1 MAEQHAND
9 NTDPKTILVTGAR
22 GALAREVIARLCPKN
37 QIVAVDFRH
46 KPEFPD
52 TCRSP
57 LATYKIDFNRRS
69 SEDVFRRHRIDGVIH
84 LGRLT
89 PTRSSRNR
97 RYHANILGT
106 QKLYGLCSKYNV
118 RRIVVLSTYYVYG
131 ASPYNPALLSERAP
145 LKAAELTHELV
156 NSVELENL
164 TQIFLWRR
172 PELGITILRPCNIIG
187 PGVRNTISRL
197 LSQRY
202 APCLA
207 GFSPM
212 MQFVHVQDMAD
223 AIVCAFKQSHRG
235 IFNVAP
241 DDWIGFH
248 DALRECGATP
258 VPLPSVPDVVPQLL
272 SRVLEKRGFPR
283 HLVNYFKYPVI
294 IDGSLFR
301 KTFGFSPTH
310 SIADAFAYYRSLHRS
325 PHSPRRPARTG

>member
-1 MAEQHAND
+1 MPAQDA
-9 NTDPKTILVTGAR
+9 TKPTILVTGAC
-22 GALAREVIARLCPKN
+22 GALARLVIARLHSQAN
-37 QIVAVDFRH
+37 LVAVDFRR
-46 KPEFPD
+46 KPDFPAF
-52 TCRSP
+52 TAAQIP
-57 LATYKIDFNRRS
+57 AYKVDFNRRW
-69 SEDVFRRHRIDGVIH
+69 SEDLFRRHPISGVIH

-89 PTRSSRNR
+89 PTRSSKNR

-106 QKLYGLCSKYNV
+106 QKLYGLCAKYEV
-118 RRIVVLSTYYVYG
+118 SRIVVMSTYYVYG

-212 MQFVHVQDMAD
+212 MQFIHVDDMAD
-223 AIVCAFKQSHRG
+223 AIVTAYHQQHRG

-241 DDWIGFH
+241 DDFIGFH
-248 DALRECGATP
+248 DALRACGATP
-258 VPLPSVPDVVPQLL
+258 VPLPSIPPMLPQLL
-272 SRVLEKRGFPR
+272 SHLLENRGFPR

-294 IDGSLFR
+294 IDGKLFR
-301 KTFGFSPTH
+301 QTFGFRESRP
-310 SIADAFAYYRSLHRS
+310 IAEAFAYYRAL
-325 PHSPRRPARTG
+325 PR

>member
-1 MAEQHAND
+1 MPADQTPTPSEK
-9 NTDPKTILVTGAR
+9 PTILVTGAC
-22 GALAREVIARLCPKN
+22 GAMARLVIARLHRQAN
-37 QIVAVDFRH
+37 IIAVDFRR
-46 KPEFPD
+46 KPSFPGFSGAD
-52 TCRSP
+52 IPS
-57 LATYKIDFNRRS
+57 YKIDFNRRA
-69 SEDVFRRHRIDGVIH
+69 SEDVFRNHPISGVIH

-106 QKLYGLCSKYNV
+106 QKLYALCTKYKVN
-118 RRIVVLSTYYVYG
+118 RIVVLSTYYVYG
-131 ASPYNPALLSERAP
+131 ASPYNPAMLSERAP

-164 TQIFLWRR
+164 TQISLWRK

-212 MQFVHVQDMAD
+212 MQFIHVEDMAD
-223 AIVCAFKQSHRG
+223 AIVCAFGQPHRG

-241 DDWIGFH
+241 DDWVAFH
-248 DALRECGATP
+248 DALKLCGATP
-258 VPLPSVPDVVPQLL
+258 VPLPSIPALVPQLL
-272 SRVLEKRGFPR
+272 SHLLENRGFPR
-283 HLVNYFKYPVI
+283 HLVNYFKYSVI
-294 IDGSLFR
+294 IDGALFR
-301 KTFGFSPTH
+301 KTFGFTPQRQ
-310 SIADAFAYYRSLHRS
+310 IGDAFAHYRQ
-325 PHSPRRPARTG
+325 A